1 MRLHRWT
8 IVKLVYNLS
17 SAKRLTAPLPKLAQF
32 GVFGMH
38 YLAGAF
44 SSACRPFQAVV
55 TGAPAAAEAP
65 SAAAPTPAAAAEAP
79 PPTSATA
86 AAPTSANGT
95 DAATAPQPPQVRESG
110 PVTPAAAFAALED
123 EELLS
128 RYELGAIIG
137 RGGYSV
143 VWRGTELASG
153 GSDGGDDDD
162 EDDGDEDDDD
172 DGGGGALQEKMQSLE
187 ATMQEA
193 RGHVAPPQAEA
204 PLLADATATTLSLET
219 LMRQAEEQP

>member
-1 MRLHRWT
+1 
-8 IVKLVYNLS
+8 
-17 SAKRLTAPLPKLAQF
+17 
-32 GVFGMH
+32 MH

-65 SAAAPTPAAAAEAP
+65 SAAAPTPAVAAEAP

-95 DAATAPQPPQVRESG
+95 DDATAPQPPQVRESG

-153 GSDGGDDDD
+153 SSDGDD
-162 EDDGDEDDDD
+162 DDDD
-172 DGGGGALQEKMQSLE
+172 DGGGGGGGGEGGWEGEGEDGAKQRSRPGFGPRWRK
-187 ATMQEA
+187 
-193 RGHVAPPQAEA
+193 RGYDRAGSGTG
-204 PLLADATATTLSLET
+204 LGL
-219 LMRQAEEQP
+219 

>member
-1 MRLHRWT
+1 
-8 IVKLVYNLS
+8 
-17 SAKRLTAPLPKLAQF
+17 
-32 GVFGMH
+32 MH

-65 SAAAPTPAAAAEAP
+65 SAAAPTPAVAAEAP

-95 DAATAPQPPQVRESG
+95 DDATAPQPPQVRESG

-153 GSDGGDDDD
+153 SSDGDD
-162 EDDGDEDDDD
+162 DDDD

-204 PLLADATATTLSLET
+204 QLLADATATTLTLET